1 MLQACGLGSSQR
13 PFHQVSELASPR
25 SSQGS
30 VSIERYPTRA
40 KIGRLE
46 SRGCCRWL
54 AAPVGRQPRPAPLSH
69 AASERRGNKVKSL
82 TSLEPENQGQ
92 NLALTVLC
100 VPYSLNRLLPE
111 NQTQNLAL
119 TVLSVPYS
127 LHSVAKPVHQGT
139 NKLRQGE
146 KMQLGG
152 RKETES
158 RGGDSKRKSGGG
170 GGGGSDMECS
180 IATAAVSAV

>member
-1 MLQACGLGSSQR
+1 MRPGILTKTLPSGLRIGVTKVVPR
-13 PFHQVSELASPR
+13 VS
-25 SSQGS
+25 
-30 VSIERYPTRA
+30 
-40 KIGRLE
+40 
-46 SRGCCRWL
+46 
-54 AAPVGRQPRPAPLSH
+54 PRPAPLSH

-82 TSLEPENQGQ
+82 TGLEPENQGQ

-158 RGGDSKRKSGGG
+158 RGGDSERTSGGG
-170 GGGGSDMECS
+170 GGGGGP
-180 IATAAVSAV
+180 TWSARSRPRR